1 MYRIK
6 NDKRI
11 EKSAAAICDGL
22 YLCLKNKSFSS
33 LTVNEI
39 TEAAGVSRATFYRI
53 FDSPLDVLSYLCDQ
67 LISDV
72 VSYLVGAM
80 NLSAA
85 QIREGSLQMWLD
97 KADLISAIYNSG
109 KPSILSDCLQKYLK
123 SSYFTGMGVI
133 TQEEMDYLQETLSTI
148 LDAVL
153 RVWLRH
159 NKKESAREILAL
171 YSKIASIIGIIFN

>member
-11 EKSAAAICDGL
+11 EKSVAAICDGL
-22 YLCLKNKSFSS
+22 YQCLKEKSFSS

-53 FDSPLDVLSYLCDQ
+53 FDSPQDILSYLCEQ

-72 VSYLVGAM
+72 VTFMMSSLNA
-80 NLSAA
+80 SAA
-85 QIREGSLQMWLD
+85 EIREGSLQMWLN

-109 KPSILSDCLQKYLK
+109 NPAILSDSLQKYLK

-133 TQEEMDYLQETLSTI
+133 TQDEMDYLQETLSTI
-148 LDAVL
+148 LDTVL

-159 NKKESAREILAL
+159 NKKESAKDILAL

>member
-6 NDKRI
+6 SDKRI
-11 EKSAAAICDGL
+11 EKSVASICDGL
-22 YLCLKNKSFSS
+22 YQCLKEKSFSS
-33 LTVNEI
+33 ITVNEI
-39 TEAAGVSRATFYRI
+39 SDAAGVSRATFYRI
-53 FDSPLDVLSYLCDQ
+53 FDSPQDILSYLCDQ
-67 LISDV
+67 VIVDV
-72 VSYLVGAM
+72 VNYLMSA
-80 NLSAA
+80 NNYSAA
-85 QIREGSLQMWLD
+85 KIRADSLNMWLS

-109 KPSILSDCLQKYLK
+109 NPNILSDCLQKYLK

-133 TQEEMDYLQETLSTI
+133 TQNEMDYLQETLSTI

-159 NKKESAREILAL
+159 NKKESAEEILGL